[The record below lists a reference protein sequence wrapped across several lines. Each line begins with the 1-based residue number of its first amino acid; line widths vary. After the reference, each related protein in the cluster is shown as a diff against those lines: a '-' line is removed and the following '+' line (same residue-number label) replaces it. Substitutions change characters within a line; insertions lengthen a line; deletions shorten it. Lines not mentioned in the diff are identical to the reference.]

1 MNTRI
6 HAREETLFKDAH
18 CKMKSSAKD
27 QKTFKNIQIKTCKRA
42 VVVDFP
48 LHGPPVRTNLQTYK
62 LLIRCPVPQSPYR
75 FLLTFVD
82 RLRLR
87 SSAR

>member
-6 HAREETLFKDAH
+6 HAREETPLKDAYD
-18 CKMKSSAKD
+18 KIKSLAKD

-42 VVVDFP
+42 VFVDFP
-48 LHGPPVRTNLQTYK
+48 LQWPPVRTNLLGCK
-62 LLIRCPVPQSPYR
+62 LLIRCPVPQSLYR
-75 FLLTFVD
+75 FLLSFVD